1 MTDTTKITA
10 RNTSVTAENATTIDL
25 VTTTTEKTTL
35 LQTTMEMAPP
45 VNSSESG
52 GSDVGMVV
60 GVVIGSLVFVIFAL
74 LTALF
79 LRGRYLKKKNKP
91 PPNPLPNPE
100 DIDKIALEAS
110 KKSKKKKKKERH
122 NYEKDP
128 TSTVSIEPEAPSC
141 PAFMAPDPPSTS
153 SVDYENAPSK
163 RKQLKSETELA
174 PPPSHNTKEPGYVN
188 TPRKG
193 TTTQKVELT
202 EDFYVAPKANTT
214 KLYSTGEGSE
224 YYICDEGKNTPNS
237 KVWKSPPRNPL
248 EDSVTSTCSAIDY
261 VNMFGK
267 NKYLELVP
275 ESKPVEEPQDFYEPV
290 DS

>member
-1 MTDTTKITA
+1 MTDTTTFIA
-10 RNTSVTAENATTIDL
+10 RNISVAIENVTTVVP
-25 VTTTTEKTTL
+25 VTTTTEATTQV
-35 LQTTMEMAPP
+35 QTTTKAVA
-45 VNSSESG
+45 VNSSVR
-52 GSDVGMVV
+52 SDIGMVV
-60 GVVIGSLVFVIFAL
+60 GVVIGSLLFVILAS

-110 KKSKKKKKKERH
+110 KKSKKKKKKERR

-174 PPPSHNTKEPGYVN
+174 PPPSHNMKEPGYVN

-193 TTTQKVELT
+193 NASQKVEFT
-202 EDFYVAPKANTT
+202 DDFYVAPKPNTA

-224 YYICDEGKNTPNS
+224 YYICDERKSTPNS
-237 KVWKSPPRNPL
+237 KVWKAPPRNPL

-261 VNMFGK
+261 VNMYGK

-275 ESKPVEEPQDFYEPV
+275 ESTPVEEPQDFYEPV